1 MNMSRI
7 CSVGGQA
14 LIEGILMR
22 HQNKMAIVIRR
33 KNGELVVHRETI
45 KAPVGKF
52 KGLPLVRGIFM
63 LGSSMKVGIK
73 ALTLSATYFEEDE
86 GVEVTEDRFE
96 LWMRKIF
103 KDRADD
109 VLVAFSIFTALLMAI
124 VLFTALPTV
133 IISFL
138 RGIIANVYLLSALE
152 GILKMGLFLAYV
164 LLISQMKDVKRVFQ
178 YHGAEHKTIHCLEA
192 RQELNVKNAR
202 QFTTLHPRCGTSFLL
217 FVLIISIVIFSFITW
232 SNIWLRIGLKVV
244 LLPLI
249 AGISYE
255 VLRLS
260 GNSDNALVK
269 IISKPGLWMQKIT
282 TREPDDDMLEVAIV
296 ATRAILEDSEC

>member
-1 MNMSRI
+1 MSRV

-22 HQNKMAIVIRR
+22 HKNKMAIVIRR
-33 KNGELVVHRETI
+33 KNGELVVKRETI
-45 KAPVGKF
+45 KAPVGKI
-52 KGLPLVRGIFM
+52 KGLPFIRGLFM

-73 ALTLSATYFEEDE
+73 ALTLSASYFEEDD
-86 GVEVTEDRFE
+86 GTAVTEDRFE
-96 LWMRKIF
+96 IWMRKIF
-103 KDRADD
+103 KERAED
-109 VLVAFSIFTALLMAI
+109 VLVAFSIFTALLMAV

-138 RGIIANVYLLSALE
+138 RGLIDNVYVLSALE
-152 GILKMGLFLAYV
+152 GVLKMVFFLTYV

-192 RQELNVKNAR
+192 QQELTVENVR
-202 QFTTLHPRCGTSFLL
+202 RFTTLHPRCGTSFLL

-232 SNIWLRIGLKVV
+232 SNIWMRIGLKVL

-255 VLRLS
+255 VLRVS
-260 GNSDNALVK
+260 GNSDSSFVK

-282 TREPDDDMLEVAIV
+282 TKEPDDAMLEVAIT
-296 ATRAILEDSEC
+296 ATLSILENNEC